1 MMEKNL
7 MVHDYMLNKALDKV
21 KGIISTDNFDNAKIL
36 IDADDKLP
44 SYIAL
49 NNFVILMTCVV
60 KDDGKFY
67 P

>member
-1 MMEKNL
+1 MMEKKL
-7 MVHDYMLNKALDKV
+7 MVHDYMLNKSLDKV

>member
-21 KGIISTDNFDNAKIL
+21 KGIISTGNFDNAKIL

-49 NNFVILMTCVV
+49 NNFVTLMTCVV